1 MPSRGVAGSL
11 LLPFSNL
18 AMSDSLWPYGLQHT
32 RPPCPS
38 PSPGVC
44 PSSFSLHQWC
54 HPVISSSDTL
64 FSFCPQ
70 SFPASGTFPMMS
82 VHIRCPK
89 HWSFSFTISPFSEYS
104 GLISLKIDWF
114 DLLAVQGTFKSLLQ
128 HYSSKASILWPSA
141 FFTVHV
147 SQLYTTTGK
156 TTDLTIQTFVSRVM
170 SLLFNILSRFV
181 IAFLPRSN
189 HLLISW
195 LRSLSTVI
203 LEPKKRKSVTTPTF
217 SPSICHTIMGMDAM
231 FLIFIYFLNIFSLQL
246 TLSLSSIILIKR
258 LFRLSLLSAIK
269 AVSSAYLRLLMLLLP
284 VLILACNSSS
294 PAFLMM
300 CLEYGL
306 NNTADSP
313 VILLSRSWANQ
324 LFHTGF

>member
-44 PSSFSLHQWC
+44 PISFSLHQWC

-82 VHIRCPK
+82 VHIRWPK

-231 FLIFIYFLNIFSLQL
+231 FLIFIYFLIYLVFSWLFH
-246 TLSLSSIILIKR
+246 SHLSS
-258 LFRLSLLSAIK
+258 SLRGSLD
-269 AVSSAYLRLLMLLLP
+269 YLCFLLLKRYHLHIWGCWCFFCLSWSWL
-284 VLILACNSSS
+284 VTH
-294 PAFLMM
+294 PAQHF
-300 CLEYGL
+300 
-306 NNTADSP
+306 
-313 VILLSRSWANQ
+313 SWCA
-324 LFHTGF
+324 

>member
-18 AMSDSLWPYGLQHT
+18 AMSDSLWPYGLQHA

-82 VHIRCPK
+82 IHIRWPK

-114 DLLAVQGTFKSLLQ
+114 DLALQGTFRSLLQ
-128 HYSSKASILWPSA
+128 RHSLEAFCLYSPALT
-141 FFTVHV
+141 TVHDHWGDH
-147 SQLYTTTGK
+147 SLEC
-156 TTDLTIQTFVSRVM
+156 TDLCRQSDVTCFQ
-170 SLLFNILSRFV
+170 SLLPTSELRV
-181 IAFLPRSN
+181 ALDCC
-189 HLLISW
+189 SW
-195 LRSLSTVI
+195 AH
-203 LEPKKRKSVTTPTF
+203 
-217 SPSICHTIMGMDAM
+217 IC
-231 FLIFIYFLNIFSLQL
+231 
-246 TLSLSSIILIKR
+246 K
-258 LFRLSLLSAIK
+258 
-269 AVSSAYLRLLMLLLP
+269 LLP
-284 VLILACNSSS
+284 
-294 PAFLMM
+294 
-300 CLEYGL
+300 
-306 NNTADSP
+306 
-313 VILLSRSWANQ
+313 
-324 LFHTGF
+324 

>member
-82 VHIRCPK
+82 VHIRWPK

-128 HYSSKASILWPSA
+128 HYSSKASILWRSA
-141 FFTVHV
+141 FFIVQL
-147 SQLYTTTGK
+147 SQLYTATGR
-156 TTDLTIQTFVSRVM
+156 TIALTIQTFVSEVT
-170 SLLFNILSRFV
+170 SLLFNTLSRFIIV
-181 IAFLPRSN
+181 FLPRSK
-189 HLLISW
+189 HLLIS
-195 LRSLSTVI
+195 RNMV
-203 LEPKKRKSVTTPTF
+203 P
-217 SPSICHTIMGMDAM
+217 
-231 FLIFIYFLNIFSLQL
+231 
-246 TLSLSSIILIKR
+246 IK
-258 LFRLSLLSAIK
+258 
-269 AVSSAYLRLLMLLLP
+269 
-284 VLILACNSSS
+284 
-294 PAFLMM
+294 
-300 CLEYGL
+300 
-306 NNTADSP
+306 
-313 VILLSRSWANQ
+313 
-324 LFHTGF
+324 